1 VEETFLPG
9 VIGRRL
15 GLGVDRNHRGRVGG
29 SSHRFGWQQGAQV
42 VAVDGGLKSEKDSP
56 LGSPRE
62 DKGDAAT
69 GGDRWPAKLVLSTA
83 NQR

>member
-1 VEETFLPG
+1 
-9 VIGRRL
+9 
-15 GLGVDRNHRGRVGG
+15 
-29 SSHRFGWQQGAQV
+29 V

-69 GGDRWPAKLVLSTA
+69 GGDRWPAKVVLSTA